1 MCIRYICILNVCL
14 FVLIYGAST
23 LIEFCNPRALHS
35 LLIEPGTGH
44 VNPNRH
50 TRSKQR
56 RSSKIQTSP
65 TLNRTKPKKSSPL
78 PPLHT
83 CVSLLNLHPSH
94 RCWLVF
100 GWTPPPSPI
109 GHPSKIPRTQGNHPS
124 WVVAR
129 HGVSSNPPPP
139 SDFTIRGYLIVFL
152 PHKSKNG
159 KMRAKRAPCE
169 QISI

>member
-100 GWTPPPSPI
+100 GWTPPPITYRASIQDTPDARQPPLL
-109 GHPSKIPRTQGNHPS
+109 GRCAS
-124 WVVAR
+124 W
-129 HGVSSNPPPP
+129 GVIQPPPP
-139 SDFTIRGYLIVFL
+139 PFRLHHKRVFDRFFTTQV
-152 PHKSKNG
+152 KKW
-159 KMRAKRAPCE
+159 
-169 QISI
+169 